1 MPKKIIQDV
10 IPPEQRRTIRN
21 IPLPREREKTTTS
34 IPNKEITPTNK
45 APIKTPKTPET
56 TVPKPESPI
65 ISKVP
70 TPKEVNSDFSSTTI
84 PAITEKGR
92 VVFSRTKPF
101 LLIGGVV
108 FFSIIGYLVYLF
120 FHVGATVVVVPKE
133 RVVAINSD
141 FVGKRN
147 PKDLEM
153 PFEVIT
159 LEETGEKTVPA
170 TGEKTVEKK
179 ATGTVIIYNDYSSAS
194 QRLIKNTRLLTDDGK
209 IYRLESSVVVPGQ
222 KKVGGKTTPGSIEV
236 SVVAD
241 QAGEEYNINLTDF
254 TIPGFKEDNDP
265 RYEKFY
271 GRSKVAM
278 TGGYKGV
285 IKTASEADRNAAFN
299 EVSTSLKA
307 KVINKAKEQ
316 VPQNF
321 VLFDKATYVSID
333 TISPPEGNTIKLK
346 ATLHG
351 IIFDTSLLSKLIAQ
365 KTLPQYDP
373 AEKVEVIE
381 IEKLSFSPN
390 SLEVAPWQ
398 TGNLPFLLVGTT
410 TIRYVIDADKLKK
423 DLAGI
428 PKDKK
433 DEIFKMHPGIEEAT
447 PNLQPIWKSTFPEDP
462 EKITITIKPKNKTP

>member
-10 IPPEQRRTIRN
+10 IPPEQKRTIRN
-21 IPLPREREKTTTS
+21 IPLPRERERVIIPPQNKEIVPPPKTTTKTQKIADT
-34 IPNKEITPTNK
+34 IPK
-45 APIKTPKTPET
+45 KT
-56 TVPKPESPI
+56 ESPV
-65 ISKVP
+65 ISNIE
-70 TPKEVNSDFSSTTI
+70 TIKETQGEFGSTTI
-84 PAITEKGR
+84 PAITEKGK
-92 VVFSRTKPF
+92 VIFSRTKPF
-101 LLIGGVV
+101 LLIGGII
-108 FFSIIGYLVYLF
+108 FFSLIGYLIYLF

-133 RVVAINSD
+133 RVVAINND

-170 TGEKTVEKK
+170 TGEKTVEKR
-179 ATGTVIIYNDYSSAS
+179 ATGVVVIYNDYSSAP

-222 KKVGGKTTPGSIEV
+222 KKVDGKTTPGSVEV

-241 QAGEEYNINLTDF
+241 QAGENYNIDLTDF
-254 TIPGFKEDNDP
+254 TIPGFKEDKDP

-271 GRSKVAM
+271 GRSKVPM
-278 TGGYKGV
+278 TGGYKGT

-299 EVSTSLKA
+299 EVSASLKN
-307 KVINKAKEQ
+307 KVISKAKEQ
-316 VPQNF
+316 VPKNF
-321 VLFDKATYVSID
+321 VLFDKAAYVSIE
-333 TISPPEGNTIKLK
+333 TVSPPEGNTIKLK

-351 IIFDTSLLSKLIAQ
+351 IIFDTSLLSKLIAE
-365 KTLPQYDP
+365 KTLPQYDG
-373 AEKVEVIE
+373 EDKVEVTD

-410 TIRYVIDADKLKK
+410 TIRYVIDTDKLQK

-462 EKITITIKPKNKTP
+462 QKIKILIEPRNKTP